1 MTPLAIDRSWQ
12 SGNERADNLFFWR
25 NFGFDEKDI
34 LIENTDGIVN
44 GSLFE
49 FKNSIADLNAVLV
62 QAIHYLSKLRIKGGI
77 PIPSKIVLVD
87 INKNRASVYDATKYR
102 LEILQNYTNSASK
115 NVNQKTLKDATNPEK
130 VIEFDVFQPKSPKN
144 RELRELFQI
153 DEYQKFE
160 IGFPNIL
167 G

>member
-1 MTPLAIDRSWQ
+1 MAPLAIDRSWQ

-34 LIENTDGIVN
+34 LIENTDGIIN

-62 QAIHYLSKLRIKGGI
+62 QAIHYLSKLRIKGDI

-87 INKNRASVYDATKYR
+87 INKNRASVMMQ
-102 LEILQNYTNSASK
+102 L
-115 NVNQKTLKDATNPEK
+115 
-130 VIEFDVFQPKSPKN
+130 
-144 RELRELFQI
+144 
-153 DEYQKFE
+153 
-160 IGFPNIL
+160 NIV
-167 G
+167 